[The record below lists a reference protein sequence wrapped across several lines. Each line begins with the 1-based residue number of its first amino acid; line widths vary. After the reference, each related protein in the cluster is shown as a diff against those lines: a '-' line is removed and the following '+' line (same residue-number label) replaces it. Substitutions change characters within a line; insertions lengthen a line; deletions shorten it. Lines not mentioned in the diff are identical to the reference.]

1 MGANVGDRVR
11 VQPTSVHTQARVGT
25 VEVVLSPSRYQVR
38 WDNSRWSIISATDG
52 SLSVISPA
60 KRAPR
65 RRRTAAP
72 PKKA

>member
-1 MGANVGDRVR
+1 
-11 VQPTSVHTQARVGT
+11 
-25 VEVVLSPSRYQVR
+25 VVLSPSRYQVR

-52 SLSVISPA
+52 SLSVVSPA

-72 PKKA
+72 PKKP